1 MLSLFLIVFWV
12 WAVRVLGLGFP
23 VLLACWALWRLRTVA
38 PAGPLPADAAT
49 AHPAAGPGLVRS
61 YLLAAYAVSV
71 QLTGLRQGKAL
82 PLLATLVMFEA
93 VSVFIALYILL
104 LGRTFSYVVGWGL
117 LALVAV
123 AVYKLVLPRL
133 EPAARR
139 HRIVSLHEAMP
150 SPRQAA
156 WGLLGH
162 ALFWGSFTLFFI
174 CAFSRDYF
182 L

>member
-1 MLSLFLIVFWV
+1 M
-12 WAVRVLGLGFP
+12 
-23 VLLACWALWRLRTVA
+23 A
-38 PAGPLPADAAT
+38 PAHGRPSRPVAAP

-123 AVYKLVLPRL
+123 AGTSWCYR
-133 EPAARR
+133 A
-139 HRIVSLHEAMP
+139 
-150 SPRQAA
+150 
-156 WGLLGH
+156 
-162 ALFWGSFTLFFI
+162 
-174 CAFSRDYF
+174 
-182 L
+182 